1 VRQRVLASLVW
12 ETTATERKMFEC
24 IVRNIS
30 VTTVALATALVNAM
44 IVMAVDFARYLSRPN
59 RFALVTFLA
68 LLLVRIVG
76 VLIES
81 K

>member
-1 VRQRVLASLVW
+1 VYVLSSHVISLPGVLVEETKLIIGAS
-12 ETTATERKMFEC
+12 
-24 IVRNIS
+24 
-30 VTTVALATALVNAM
+30 
-44 IVMAVDFARYLSRPN
+44 MAVDFARYLSRPN